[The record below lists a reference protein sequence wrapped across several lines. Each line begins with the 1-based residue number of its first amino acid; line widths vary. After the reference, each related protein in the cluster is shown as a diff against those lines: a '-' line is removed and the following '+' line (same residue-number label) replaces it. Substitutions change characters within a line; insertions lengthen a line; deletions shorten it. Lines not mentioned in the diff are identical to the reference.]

1 MQGQSGAAL
10 CRQARLG
17 GTQPILLGLLLGTQK
32 PLKVKWPGQ
41 GGPEDLAMPGSSDR
55 GQYEGHEV
63 SKGCR
68 DKPRMGRREHSLRQE
83 LAVAPWKDPSTK
95 RQQGSLQGR

>member
-1 MQGQSGAAL
+1 
-10 CRQARLG
+10 
-17 GTQPILLGLLLGTQK
+17 
-32 PLKVKWPGQ
+32 
-41 GGPEDLAMPGSSDR
+41 MPGSSDR